1 MVPVCMLVQ
10 PRHLFGT
17 CQIVWF
23 SLNVKLDIH
32 GWQIDRQN
40 ECEIA
45 KIYNFH
51 PFKVTQALSNRSMEI
66 ALSQG
71 IWKLQLGGKTCY
83 KFSSLRGFGA
93 G

>member
-1 MVPVCMLVQ
+1 MVPVCMLVH

-45 KIYNFH
+45 KYIIFIH
-51 PFKVTQALSNRSMEI
+51 SK
-66 ALSQG
+66 
-71 IWKLQLGGKTCY
+71 
-83 KFSSLRGFGA
+83 
-93 G
+93 